1 MQPAN
6 PGPSDKN
13 IFADTNMPFTNG
25 NAGMDFFGAPLA
37 DLDWL
42 NNFGAGGNIFD
53 GFVASPAPA
62 AENLA
67 WWIAPRGAES

>member
-1 MQPAN
+1 MLPDN
-6 PGPSDKN
+6 PV
-13 IFADTNMPFTNG
+13 AFTNG
-25 NAGMDFFGAPLA
+25 NAGTDFFGAPLA

-62 AENLA
+62 AEILA
-67 WWIAPRGAES
+67 WWIAPRGT